1 MIEAPPRHKAHN
13 KKRSIPA
20 TILCDNLKVYFIPRS
35 FIYENEY
42 RFQMKTIIDFT
53 KSISRGNNENENAF
67 QLISVLN
74 TKYEQV

>member
-1 MIEAPPRHKAHN
+1 
-13 KKRSIPA
+13 
-20 TILCDNLKVYFIPRS
+20 
-35 FIYENEY
+35 
-42 RFQMKTIIDFT
+42 MKTIIDFT